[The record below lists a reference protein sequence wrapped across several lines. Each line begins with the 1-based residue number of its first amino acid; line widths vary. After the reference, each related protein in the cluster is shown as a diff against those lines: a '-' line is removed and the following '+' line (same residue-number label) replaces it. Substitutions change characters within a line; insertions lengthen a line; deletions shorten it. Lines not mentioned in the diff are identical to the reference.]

1 MDGQPSLRC
10 CLLSLKLQL
19 LWRNRKSSSSSSDP
33 LCRRKRSRAQAAQK
47 APLHALPVAHLG
59 SSGPSC
65 LWQQHYCSSPL
76 SPLQPPWWHHRL
88 QPSHRALVTVP
99 RLCRDTAA
107 VFRVCHEHFNPQ
119 QPRTP
124 NCRAVLGDCSSR
136 TAWVTVVFSIHS
148 MQCSQHERA
157 QRSGYPISSVLSE
170 KKRVQKAT
178 KFPCCI
184 FPLPIC
190 NCNWRFPFPAPG
202 CLQTDRFPGYLPRAE
217 PFWLWSWIKGP
228 QREALRV

>member
-1 MDGQPSLRC
+1 M
-10 CLLSLKLQL
+10 
-19 LWRNRKSSSSSSDP
+19 
-33 LCRRKRSRAQAAQK
+33 RKRSRAQAAQK

-88 QPSHRALVTVP
+88 QPSRRALVTVP
-99 RLCRDTAA
+99 WLCRDAAA
-107 VFRVCHEHFNPQ
+107 VFRVRHEHFNPQ

-148 MQCSQHERA
+148 MQRSQHERA
-157 QRSGYPISSVLSE
+157 QRSSYPISSVLSE
-170 KKRVQKAT
+170 EKEYKKLQ
-178 KFPCCI
+178 
-184 FPLPIC
+184 
-190 NCNWRFPFPAPG
+190 NFPAAFSPCPSVIAIGGFLSLLLDASERIVSLGICPG
-202 CLQTDRFPGYLPRAE
+202 QNHSGFGVG
-217 PFWLWSWIKGP
+217 SKGH
-228 QREALRV
+228 RGKH